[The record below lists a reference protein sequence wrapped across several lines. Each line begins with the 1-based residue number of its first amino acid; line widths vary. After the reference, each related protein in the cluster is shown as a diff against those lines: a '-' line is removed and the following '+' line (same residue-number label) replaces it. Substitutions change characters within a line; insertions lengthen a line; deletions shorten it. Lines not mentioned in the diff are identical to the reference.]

1 MLGHRRCVCFTGANA
16 IEGLGTD
23 DLEAGLLDVC
33 WVVTGVGGKQAFIIY
48 IYIHV
53 IYVFIICTYIIH
65 VYIYIYIAARR
76 YISHKKQSYKSG
88 SIMDGQ
94 RAFFQTHEVLIE

>member
-33 WVVTGVGGKQAFIIY
+33 WVVTGVGGKRAFIIIIY
-48 IYIHV
+48 IYML
-53 IYVFIICTYIIH
+53 YMYL
-65 VYIYIYIAARR
+65 AARR

>member
-48 IYIHV
+48 IHV

-65 VYIYIYIAARR
+65 VYIYIAARR

>member
-48 IYIHV
+48 IYTCYIC
-53 IYVFIICTYIIH
+53 IYHMYI
-65 VYIYIYIAARR
+65 YNTCIYIYIAARR

>member
-33 WVVTGVGGKQAFIIY
+33 WVVTGVGGKQAFIIIIY
-48 IYIHV
+48 IYTCYIC
-53 IYVFIICTYIIH
+53 IYH
-65 VYIYIYIAARR
+65 MYIYNTCIYIAARI
-76 YISHKKQSYKSG
+76 YITQKTILQVGKNYGWPKGILSDTRG
-88 SIMDGQ
+88 
-94 RAFFQTHEVLIE
+94 LN